1 MKVGIAYD
9 LKEDYIKEGYG
20 EEDVAEF
27 DRIETIEEIEKAL
40 QENGFETERIGNLK
54 SLVRKLA
61 DNRRWDMVFN
71 IAEGMYGIGREA
83 QVPALLDAYCIPY
96 TFSDPLVLA
105 LTLHKGMTKT
115 IVRDKGIRTPDF
127 YVVEKEHDIEN
138 INLPFPLFA
147 KPLSEGTG
155 KGIDQL
161 SKIDNYK
168 NLKERCIKLLEK
180 FRQPVLVETFLPGRE
195 FTAGI
200 LGTGEDARVVG
211 VMEVVY
217 NDASKNTY
225 SFFTKTN
232 YEELVNYTLI
242 TGELDQL
249 CKDLCLKIWRL
260 LGCRDAGRI
269 DIRSDADGIPNF
281 IEVNPLAGL
290 NNPHSDLPIVCR
302 LAGISFREL
311 IGEIMNSAMTR
322 YNSK

>member
-1 MKVGIAYD
+1 MKIGIAYD

-20 EEDVAEF
+20 EEDAAEF

-40 QENGFETERIGNLK
+40 HENGFQTERIGNLK
-54 SLVRKLA
+54 SLVRRLA
-61 DNRRWDMVFN
+61 DNQRWDMVFN

-322 YNSK
+322 YNLK